1 MSRKSKIDAIKN
13 NDLNALNSILSIED
27 IPPVNSEYFE
37 RLQEN
42 FRNYKMSCNNLID
55 SDYGIFGKANA
66 WDKLS
71 GGADQIV
78 TPLNGVQFERLGIL
92 INKR

>member
-1 MSRKSKIDAIKN
+1 
-13 NDLNALNSILSIED
+13 
-27 IPPVNSEYFE
+27 
-37 RLQEN
+37 
-42 FRNYKMSCNNLID
+42 MSCNNLID

-78 TPLNGVQFERLGIL
+78 TPLNGIRISQLSFFMGIENFPL
-92 INKR
+92 

>member
-1 MSRKSKIDAIKN
+1 
-13 NDLNALNSILSIED
+13 
-27 IPPVNSEYFE
+27 
-37 RLQEN
+37 
-42 FRNYKMSCNNLID
+42 MSCNNLID